1 LHGVKGISKNPDFA
15 IQILPYVITKK
26 SKNASLSSLRA
37 VVNGEAIH
45 AFYSFNP
52 FSSSLR
58 AACGEA
64 IQYCEE

>member
-37 VVNGEAIH
+37 
-45 AFYSFNP
+45 
-52 FSSSLR
+52 
-58 AACGEA
+58 ACGEV
-64 IQYCEE
+64 IQYCGEYNDDKSKNTLFLSLQA